1 MKLLFPEDGLVFD
14 YRLDDA
20 GISSTEDEDDEEEE
34 GKQVAMA
41 CPGMGEGRTP
51 DPQ

>member
-20 GISSTEDEDDEEEE
+20 GISNTEDDDDEEDENKQVGTGLP
-34 GKQVAMA
+34 GKQ
-41 CPGMGEGRTP
+41 GG
-51 DPQ
+51 